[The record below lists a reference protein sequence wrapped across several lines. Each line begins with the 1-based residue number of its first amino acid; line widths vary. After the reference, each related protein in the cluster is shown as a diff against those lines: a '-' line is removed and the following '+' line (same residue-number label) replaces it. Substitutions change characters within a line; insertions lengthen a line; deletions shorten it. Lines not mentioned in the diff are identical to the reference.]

1 MGVAALHERVFENV
15 VRGLIKMILG
25 LDRLMGR
32 VLSLLVTLSST
43 VAASKSA
50 LVPALRYEKSLKR
63 VRLMIKGLVVD

>member
-1 MGVAALHERVFENV
+1 
-15 VRGLIKMILG
+15 MILG